1 MKKIKDLV
9 LRLYGNDVVR
19 YIFFGGC
26 TTLVNLVCFY
36 IFWNICH
43 VNLNIA
49 NVISIVVAIIFAYV
63 VNSKYVFQDKCE
75 TLRDHVR
82 PFCKFISA
90 RLVTMIIEVGGV
102 WLLVSVMGMNDMIGK
117 FLTQFIVLI
126 LNYIFSK
133 FFVFTTGKS
142 KQHNGCADR
151 LKS

>member
-1 MKKIKDLV
+1 MKKIKDLG

-26 TTLVNLVCFY
+26 TTLVNLVCFF

-75 TLRDHVR
+75 TLKDHIQ
-82 PFCKFISA
+82 PFGKFVSA
-90 RLVTMIIEVGGV
+90 RLLTMVIEVGGV
-102 WLLVSVMGMNDMIGK
+102 WLLVEVMGMNGLVGK
-117 FLTQFIVLI
+117 FCTQFIVLA

-133 FFVFTTGKS
+133 FFVFTTGK
-142 KQHNGCADR
+142 
-151 LKS
+151 

>member
-26 TTLVNLVCFY
+26 TTLVNLVCFF

-75 TLRDHVR
+75 TLKDHIQ
-82 PFCKFISA
+82 PCGKFVSA
-90 RLVTMIIEVGGV
+90 RLLTMVIEVGGV
-102 WLLVSVMGMNDMIGK
+102 WLLVEVMGMNGMVGK
-117 FLTQFIVLI
+117 FCTQFIVLA

-133 FFVFTTGKS
+133 FFVFTTGK
-142 KQHNGCADR
+142 
-151 LKS
+151 

>member
-49 NVISIVVAIIFAYV
+49 NVISIVVAIIFE
-63 VNSKYVFQDKCE
+63 YVFQDKCE
-75 TLRDHVR
+75 TLKDHIQ
-82 PFCKFISA
+82 PFCKFVSA
-90 RLVTMIIEVGGV
+90 RLLTMVIEVGGV
-102 WLLVSVMGMNDMIGK
+102 WLLVEVMGMNGMVGK
-117 FLTQFIVLI
+117 FCTQFIVLA

-133 FFVFTTGKS
+133 FFVFTTGK
-142 KQHNGCADR
+142 
-151 LKS
+151 

>member
-75 TLRDHVR
+75 TLRDHIQ

-90 RLVTMIIEVGGV
+90 RLVTMVIEVGGV

-133 FFVFTTGKS
+133 YFVFTTGK
-142 KQHNGCADR
+142 
-151 LKS
+151 